1 MNKLRYTW
9 ELSQYQARILEN
21 HLLKKM
27 IIIDMISLCLFY
39 DALITAWLQK
49 W

>member
-1 MNKLRYTW
+1 MRTQPVPGTYFGKPF
-9 ELSQYQARILEN
+9 IL
-21 HLLKKM
+21 

-49 W
+49 